1 MGNERIK
8 IRIKIK
14 IRSGQSQM
22 NSPAAEIR
30 EEIARSGPVSFARFM
45 ELALYAPGRG
55 YYERPREIG
64 RRGDFFTSVSVGP
77 VFGRLLAFQ
86 FAQWLENIAPHWAD
100 AAARR
105 PYRQGLPP
113 AQWQVVEA
121 GAHDGQ
127 LALDVLR
134 WLRQHRPDV
143 FARLEYW
150 VIEPSPVRRAW
161 QEEKLASEFSNVKW
175 AGDFAELG
183 PRRVRGVIFS
193 NELLDA
199 MPAHRLGWD
208 AAGKHWLEWR
218 VDWAENAF
226 VWQMGPMS
234 TEAAACLPD
243 IPAEVAA
250 ALPGG
255 FVLELS
261 PAAVQWWSRAAASL
275 DCGKLL
281 TLDYGLD
288 GGEWLRP
295 ERASGTLRAYAGHQ
309 ISGNLLASPGEQDIT
324 AHVNFS
330 VLRQAGERA
339 GLRTEGVVHQSKFL
353 TDIFQRGLAGAAGF
367 GEWTAAQV
375 RQFQTLTHPEHLG
388 HRFRV
393 LLQAR

>member
-1 MGNERIK
+1 
-8 IRIKIK
+8 
-14 IRSGQSQM
+14 M
-22 NSPAAEIR
+22 NSPAADIR
-30 EEIARSGPVSFARFM
+30 VEIARSGPVSFARFM
-45 ELALYAPGRG
+45 EPALYSPGCG

-77 VFGRLLAFQ
+77 VFGGLLAFQ
-86 FAQWLENIAPHWAD
+86 FAQWLEEIAPT
-100 AAARR
+100 
-105 PYRQGLPP
+105 PLPP
-113 AQWQVVEA
+113 TQWQVVEA
-121 GAHDGQ
+121 GAHDGR

-134 WLRQHRPDV
+134 WLRQHRPDI
-143 FARLEYW
+143 FSRLEYR

-161 QEEKLASEFSNVKW
+161 QEEKLGSEFSNVKW
-175 AGDFAELG
+175 ACDFAELC
-183 PRRVRGVIFS
+183 PCWVRGVIFS

-199 MPAHRLGWD
+199 MPAHRLCWD
-208 AAGKHWLEWR
+208 AAGKQWLEWR
-218 VDWAENAF
+218 VDWAEDGF
-226 VWQMGPMS
+226 VWEKGPMS

-250 ALPGG
+250 VLPDG

-261 PAAVQWWSRAAASL
+261 PAAVQWWTRAAASL

-295 ERASGTLRAYAGHQ
+295 ERAPGTLRAYAGHQ
-309 ISGNLLASPGEQDIT
+309 ISGNILANPGEQDIT

-330 VLRQAGERA
+330 LLRQAGERA
-339 GLRTEGVVHQSKFL
+339 GLRTEGVVRQSKFL
-353 TDIFQRGLAGAAGF
+353 TDIFQRGLAGAAGLE
-367 GEWTAAQV
+367 EWTAAQV

-393 LLQAR
+393 LVQAR